1 MHEAVKGM
9 WYAKYIGCL
18 FLNTIDIIDY
28 VHVVYNISV
37 NTYNGTETQSTTDYG
52 PYHSTCNLPH
62 LAIILDGTRLVY
74 VHFSS

>member
-9 WYAKYIGCL
+9 WYAKNIGCL
-18 FLNTIDIIDY
+18 FL
-28 VHVVYNISV
+28 